1 MNYKELATF
10 VSYEVKDWALHLTA
24 SKLSALCVCVLSAIF
39 VAGDPSQTWT
49 LKSPRHGNAVAMR
62 AIDRSNSTACKCIEM
77 RL

>member
-1 MNYKELATF
+1 MMLCSFGAMNYKELATF

-49 LKSPRHGNAVAMR
+49 LKSPRPW
-62 AIDRSNSTACKCIEM
+62 KCCCNEGH
-77 RL
+77 